1 VDSETALQRRYSDLT
16 LIVRPNMRQ
25 YALLDMVMEFKYLAL
40 ADLNLTG
47 EQVRSQS
54 RDESRAI
61 PAVQAA
67 LLEASEQLQHYQQV
81 LIDKYHEPQRLRC
94 LAVVALGFDRLVWE
108 MLPVV

>member
-1 VDSETALQRRYSDLT
+1 
-16 LIVRPNMRQ
+16 
-25 YALLDMVMEFKYLAL
+25 MEFKYLAL

-47 EQVRSQS
+47 EQVRAQS
-54 RDESRAI
+54 REESRAI

-67 LLEASEQLQHYQQV
+67 LREASEQLQHYQQV

-108 MLPVV
+108 MLPVN